1 MDPRQLVVPPAM
13 PNHRGDFQSLHILYV
28 QVTVLLYRTLLLSV
42 PIGEPSSGGGFP
54 LPGGNDMFK
63 FLSDI
68 TEAASTSGKSL
79 AFLVLQY
86 DLAPGRSYPR
96 QLDQCVELL
105 RYTSETLTPAP
116 KQLFLGG
123 DSAGGSLVFGTLL
136 HLLQPHPEI
145 APLKLPRPLRAA
157 FACSPWVDFDMD
169 SERYREGGASDAA
182 GVDTLRSWAKNYSGV
197 SAAGRW
203 REPAKATAGSC
214 EGLSEV
220 VDEILITAARKEIML
235 DDIAAMSTKIEVS
248 RLRTKRDCGRVG

>member
-1 MDPRQLVVPPAM
+1 MGSTASNYSTYMDAKGAKAKKIIVPGTNTTGVWIGS
-13 PNHRGDFQSLHILYV
+13 PNADTVGLYFH
-28 QVTVLLYRTLLLSV
+28 
-42 PIGEPSSGGGFP
+42 GGGFV
-54 LPGGNDMFK
+54 LPGGNDRFK

-96 QLDQCVELL
+96 QLEQCVDLL
-105 RYTSETLTPAP
+105 RYAFETLTPAP

-145 APLKLPRPLRAA
+145 APLKLSRPLRAA

-169 SERYREGGASDAA
+169 SERYRQGGASDAA
-182 GVDTLRSWAKNYSGV
+182 GIDTLRSWAKNYSGA
-197 SAAGRW
+197 SAEDRW
-203 REPAKATAGSC
+203 REPAKATAGSW

-220 VDEILITAARKEIML
+220 VDEILITAARKEMML

-248 RLRTKRDCGRVG
+248 RLRTKRDCGRVD